1 MDFGTI
7 NQRLNQNKY
16 ETMEGFK
23 EDVILVFRNCRQFN
37 PPATFPYICADNVEA
52 AFLKEW
58 ARAMERRLE
67 WGEKRNLQGVLS
79 QLIKEEMWVTFPFL
93 CVSPLTTCS
102 VRSFVFR
109 VPVDPVLLQIPTYFD
124 VIPKK
129 DARDLGTIKQKLD
142 ADKYDSVDALKAD
155 IDLMIHNAILFNG
168 ADSEVGQIATVV
180 KKRFYELFN
189 ISKSKKRK
197 EGESNGQPAKKL
209 KLK

>member
-16 ETMEGFK
+16 DTMEDFK
-23 EDVILVFRNCRQFN
+23 DDVMLVFRNCRQFN
-37 PPATFPYICADNVEA
+37 PPGTFPYICADNVEA
-52 AFLKEW
+52 AFIKEW
-58 ARAMERRLE
+58 TRAMEKKLE

-79 QLIKEEMWVTFPFL
+79 QLIKEDMWVTTPLLFTP
-93 CVSPLTTCS
+93 PLTTYPFS
-102 VRSFVFR
+102 SFIFR

-129 DARDLGTIKQKLD
+129 DARDLSAIKQKLD
-142 ADKYDSVDALKAD
+142 ADKYDSADGLKAD
-155 IDLMIHNAILFNG
+155 IDLMINNAIIFNG
-168 ADSEVGQIATVV
+168 ADSEVGQIAMVV

-197 EGESNGQPAKKL
+197 EGETNGQPAKKL

>member
-16 ETMEGFK
+16 DTMEDFK
-23 EDVILVFRNCRQFN
+23 DDVMLVFRNCRQFN
-37 PPATFPYICADNVEA
+37 PAGTFPYICADNVEA
-52 AFLKEW
+52 AFIKEW
-58 ARAMERRLE
+58 TRAMERRLE

-79 QLIKEEMWVTFPFL
+79 QLMKEDMWVTTPFL
-93 CVSPLTTCS
+93 LVPPLTACPFS
-102 VRSFVFR
+102 SFVFR

-129 DARDLGTIKQKLD
+129 DARDLSTIKQKLD
-142 ADKYDSVDALKAD
+142 ADKYDSADGLKAD
-155 IDLMIHNAILFNG
+155 IDLMINNAIVFNG
-168 ADSEVGQIATVV
+168 PDSEVGQIAMVV

-197 EGESNGQPAKKL
+197 EGETNGQPAKKL

>member
-16 ETMEGFK
+16 ETMDDFK
-23 EDVILVFRNCRQFN
+23 EDVMLVFRNCRQFN
-37 PPATFPYICADNVEA
+37 PAGTFPYICADTVEA
-52 AFLKEW
+52 AFVKEW
-58 ARAMERRLE
+58 GRAMEKRLE

-79 QLIKEEMWVTFPFL
+79 QLIKEDMLVTVSFL
-93 CVSPLTTCS
+93 SIPSLTGYS
-102 VRSFVFR
+102 FSSFVFR

-142 ADKYDSVDALKAD
+142 ADKYDSVDGLKAD
-155 IDLMIHNAILFNG
+155 IELMIHNAILFNG

-197 EGESNGQPAKKL
+197 EAETNGQPAKKL

>member
-16 ETMEGFK
+16 ETMEDFK
-23 EDVILVFRNCRQFN
+23 EDVMLVFRNCRQFN
-37 PPATFPYICADNVEA
+37 PPGTFPYICADNVEA
-52 AFLKEW
+52 AFIKEW
-58 ARAMERRLE
+58 ARAMEKRLE

-79 QLIKEEMWVTFPFL
+79 QLMKEDMWVIISFL
-93 CVSPLTTCS
+93 PTSPLTVCS
-102 VRSFVFR
+102 FSSFAFR

-129 DARDLGTIKQKLD
+129 DARDLSTIKQKLD
-142 ADKYDSVDALKAD
+142 ADKYDSVDVLKGD

-168 ADSEVGQIATVV
+168 ADSEVGQIAQVV
-180 KKRFYELFN
+180 KKRFYELFH

-197 EGESNGQPAKKL
+197 EAETNGQPAKKL

>member
-16 ETMEGFK
+16 ETMDDFRV
-23 EDVILVFRNCRQFN
+23 DVMLVFRNCRQFN
-37 PPATFPYICADNVEA
+37 PPGTFPYICADNVEA
-52 AFLKEW
+52 AFTKEW
-58 ARAMERRLE
+58 ARATEKRLE

-79 QLIKEEMWVTFPFL
+79 QLIKEDMWVTIFFL
-93 CVSPLTTCS
+93 PVVPLTARS
-102 VRSFVFR
+102 LSSFVFR

-124 VIPKK
+124 IIPKK
-129 DARDLGTIKQKLD
+129 DARDLSTIKQKLD
-142 ADKYDSVDALKAD
+142 ADKYDSADALKAD

-168 ADSEVGQIATVV
+168 ADSEVGQIAMVV

-197 EGESNGQPAKKL
+197 EAETNGQPAKKL